1 MEYDYLKKRDPM
13 REFFGLTLK
22 SIKINSPHMALIQDT
37 KEDTLYKRAIREQ
50 IPFFQW
56 QKWLNDTLNRE
67 VLANVFSK
75 PASKPAA
82 KQKED

>member
-1 MEYDYLKKRDPM
+1 M

-22 SIKINSPHMALIQDT
+22 SIKINSPHMALIQDL
-37 KEDTLYKRAIREQ
+37 KEDVLFRRANREQ

-67 VLANVFSK
+67 VLANVFAK
-75 PASKPAA
+75 PTTSTKKPQEATKA
-82 KQKED
+82 K